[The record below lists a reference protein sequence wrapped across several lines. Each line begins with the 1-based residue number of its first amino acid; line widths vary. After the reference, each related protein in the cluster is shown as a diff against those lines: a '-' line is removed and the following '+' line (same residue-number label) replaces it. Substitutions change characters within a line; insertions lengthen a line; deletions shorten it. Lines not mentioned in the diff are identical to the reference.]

1 MPMSRTLLAAALVA
15 AVTATPAVA
24 NDIAGEVRQ
33 DNVYSVSTSGNY
45 TLANRVDAT
54 CAYVPDRWSLDWRP
68 THTTGTATT
77 TGALW
82 TSVTCEIWSGSY
94 QVGEATFSDS
104 APAVTGY
111 ELLGD
116 AGTWNVMVCVTA
128 QASFRNAVVHAPRR
142 CHTP

>member
-1 MPMSRTLLAAALVA
+1 MPMPRTLLAAALVA
-15 AVTATPAVA
+15 AVTVTPAAA
-24 NDIAGEVRQ
+24 NDITGDAQ
-33 DNVYSVSTSGNY
+33 DNVYTVSTSGNY

-77 TGALW
+77 TGAQW
-82 TSVTCEIWSGSY
+82 TSVTCEIWSGGY
-94 QVGEATFSDS
+94 QVGEATFSD
-104 APAVTGY
+104 ATPTITGY

-116 AGTWNVMVCVTA
+116 AGTWDVMVCVSA
-128 QASFRNAVVHAPRR
+128 QAWFRDAVVDAPRR